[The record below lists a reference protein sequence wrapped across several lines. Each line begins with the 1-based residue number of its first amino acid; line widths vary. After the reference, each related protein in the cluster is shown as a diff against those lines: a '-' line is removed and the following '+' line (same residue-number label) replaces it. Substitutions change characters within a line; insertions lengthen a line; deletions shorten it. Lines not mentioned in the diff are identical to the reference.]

1 MIIQH
6 EKVQKSE
13 AEIYCFFFLVL
24 TNCYVLFYIK
34 TVLIN
39 FHLICIHYRPEKSNS
54 IQYGNSSENTRSK
67 SAVEKSIDIYTNEGN
82 NDFFNGYEVPIKLR
96 NEDLSSEE
104 VYVEMKNNY

>member
-1 MIIQH
+1 M
-6 EKVQKSE
+6 KKCKSQKLKF
-13 AEIYCFFFLVL
+13 IVFFFLVL

-54 IQYGNSSENTRSK
+54 IQYGNSRENTRSI
-67 SAVEKSIDIYTNEGN
+67 SASVERSIDIYTNEGN

-96 NEDLSSEE
+96 NEDLNSEE